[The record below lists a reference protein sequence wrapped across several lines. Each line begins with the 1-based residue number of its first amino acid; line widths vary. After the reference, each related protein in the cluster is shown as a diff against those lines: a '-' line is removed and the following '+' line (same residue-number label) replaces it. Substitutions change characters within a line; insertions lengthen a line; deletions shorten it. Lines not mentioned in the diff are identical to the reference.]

1 VPSRNPNPK
10 AQTHNRREQNETTGR
25 KNVKGPAGS
34 PNSLFSRLAQTPEG
48 RAQLAAWRALA
59 KNTGRPPGARDGTT
73 KRVREKDAA
82 KAKAEAQRLVKLM
95 EEKFDIPKEGF
106 AREALETAV
115 TEMRKK
121 ELASKDRL
129 AAARLVLEWTKA
141 KPAAESNVTI
151 KKAEDFLADL
161 AKDAENE

>member
-1 VPSRNPNPK
+1 
-10 AQTHNRREQNETTGR
+10 
-25 KNVKGPAGS
+25 
-34 PNSLFSRLAQTPEG
+34 
-48 RAQLAAWRALA
+48 
-59 KNTGRPPGARDGTT
+59 
-73 KRVREKDAA
+73 
-82 KAKAEAQRLVKLM
+82 M